1 MSTALKLLAGIV
13 LASIFMGTFL
23 ALQMNL
29 GKSNEIRTF
38 KNRSQKLAEII
49 NGLSDPNSQKPFE
62 ITIPEDC
69 ELRFENKSVVAVIS
83 GDRESHNTDLNIE
96 NKILSTGTH
105 NLQLIR
111 TEEGV
116 RIDA

>member
-13 LASIFMGTFL
+13 LASILMGTFV
-23 ALQMNL
+23 ALQTNL
-29 GKSNEIRTF
+29 GRSNEIRTF
-38 KNRSQKLAEII
+38 KNKSRELTEII
-49 NGLSDPNSQKPFE
+49 NGLSDPGSQKPFE

-83 GDRESHNTDLNIE
+83 GDRESHDTDLNIE
-96 NKILSTGTH
+96 GETLSPGH
-105 NLQLIR
+105 YNLQLVR

-116 RIDA
+116 KIDA